1 MSNFDVHLQTG
12 SDRGW
17 EVNKAEEELKSIA
30 ESHIFAFSLQR
41 SREKWLTSVFLKFT
55 GKAKKGSKVAPNT
68 SSAPP
73 PHDLQFRGKCEV
85 EIGPHI
91 FPNTTFHEALYLPT
105 FSNQAPSATS
115 YGGFSTTSFTS
126 STFEPTIATPALI
139 DQINAAAA
147 TNPILASLL
156 QLASA
161 GQATQDQLQ
170 MLSVTIRSL
179 AANPIPTSQYS
190 RPNAEPIVTFA
201 LPESKKRSDLVITFE
216 ESSHNRFIFPRGTAV
231 CERVSG
237 SGHDFDIAVT
247 SYVQLQN
254 NESIQIAVGE
264 EKEASPSKPR
274 MLRMTLHGASESLW
288 DTFNRWIGGEEIVK
302 ANKNPAQ
309 SCQSLDSSSQFLA
322 ESTLEGQAA
331 TKNLPCI
338 PASRG
343 NNSCSTP
350 YPMKYLKPSA
360 LIPKSKR
367 IRKTEHINAAMD
379 LAAAITGTGH
389 SGNHTFSDLTRPS
402 ALPTPATSLAAASTG
417 STPLPPKKRNQ
428 HRMSWKTEKISQ
440 PAGTEIRCRSC
451 QATDVPL
458 MLGGR
463 FCRPCVEAGRA
474 TADIPQLP
482 GYGPRAPPSYT
493 PQYIPPPPPVA
504 SDLYLT
510 LTIASHHTSENTP
523 GSGVDALGSFT
534 VSHAPDISVETPPK
548 PQSDPSARG
557 GA

>member
-12 SDRGW
+12 SERGW
-17 EVNKAEEELKSIA
+17 EVKKAEEELKSIA

-41 SREKWLTSVFLKFT
+41 SREKWLTSVFPKFT

-91 FPNTTFHEALYLPT
+91 FPNTTFHEAHYLPI

-126 STFEPTIATPALI
+126 STSEPTIATPALI

-216 ESSHNRFIFPRGTAV
+216 ESSHIRFIFPRGTAV

-254 NESIQIAVGE
+254 NEPIQIAAGE
-264 EKEASPSKPR
+264 EKGASPSKPR

-288 DTFNRWIGGEEIVK
+288 DTFNRWIGGEEIIK
-302 ANKNPAQ
+302 ANKRTLNELKDKQPRKTYLAYRLPEGTTLAQ
-309 SCQSLDSSSQFLA
+309 VKVASSA
-322 ESTLEGQAA
+322 
-331 TKNLPCI
+331 
-338 PASRG
+338 
-343 NNSCSTP
+343 P

-367 IRKTEHINAAMD
+367 IRKTGPKISQVPGSFETQSSTKPRRKRSTAVTTEHINAAMD
-379 LAAAITGTGH
+379 LAAAITGAGH
-389 SGNHTFSDLTRPS
+389 SGNYSLT
-402 ALPTPATSLAAASTG
+402 ASTG

-428 HRMSWKTEKISQ
+428 QRMSWKTEKISQ

-510 LTIASHHTSENTP
+510 LTTASHHTSANTP
-523 GSGVDALGSFT
+523 GSGADALG
-534 VSHAPDISVETPPK
+534 SHAPDISVETLPK
-548 PQSDPSARG
+548 PNPNV
-557 GA
+557 

>member
-17 EVNKAEEELKSIA
+17 EVKKAEEELKSIA

-41 SREKWLTSVFLKFT
+41 SREKWLTSVFPKFT

-115 YGGFSTTSFTS
+115 YGGFSTTSFTP

-254 NESIQIAVGE
+254 NEPIQIAAGE
-264 EKEASPSKPR
+264 EKGASPSKPR
-274 MLRMTLHGASESLW
+274 MLRMTLRGASESLW
-288 DTFNRWIGGEEIVK
+288 DTFNRWIGGEEIKDKQPRKTYLAYRLSEGTTLAQVK
-302 ANKNPAQ
+302 A
-309 SCQSLDSSSQFLA
+309 SSA
-322 ESTLEGQAA
+322 
-331 TKNLPCI
+331 
-338 PASRG
+338 
-343 NNSCSTP
+343 P
-350 YPMKYLKPSA
+350 YPMKYLKPYA

-417 STPLPPKKRNQ
+417 SIPLPPKKRNQ
-428 HRMSWKTEKISQ
+428 QRMSWKTEKISQ
-440 PAGTEIRCRSC
+440 PGRSC

-463 FCRPCVEAGRA
+463 GCFFFVLIFLYVKLTYLVSVQDFVVPAWKQVEQLL
-474 TADIPQLP
+474 IPLSYR
-482 GYGPRAPPSYT
+482 GMVMGHGSRAPASYT
-493 PQYIPPPPPVA
+493 PPYILPPPPGA
-504 SDLYLT
+504 SNPDIT
-510 LTIASHHTSENTP
+510 LTTASQHPSATANTP
-523 GSGVDALGSFT
+523 GFRSDAVGSYY
-534 VSHAPDISVETPPK
+534 PPNSVEK
-548 PQSDPSARG
+548 PSSNLDSSSEYAHTYK
-557 GA
+557 